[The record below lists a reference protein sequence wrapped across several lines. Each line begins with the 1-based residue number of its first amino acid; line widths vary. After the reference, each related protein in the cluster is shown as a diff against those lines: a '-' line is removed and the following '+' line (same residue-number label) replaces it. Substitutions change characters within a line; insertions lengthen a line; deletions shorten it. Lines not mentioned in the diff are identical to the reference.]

1 MSRVTV
7 YRHDSDNQ
15 PAVAEGWFSPER
27 AEAIVEANP
36 MTAQRFAE
44 LQRQG
49 RSARGVVETLYR
61 TEGGRWVHKVAW
73 HTDERGRWVDDER
86 DAYSPLGQPRYR
98 FLRDEE
104 ALDWLNR
111 NGYSDR
117 VEQFFGDLPAEQG
130 PGRPEIG
137 GRVQVRL
144 GDLLPSVDAFAEKQG
159 CSRAEA
165 VRRLVATGLGQ
176 PQ

>member
-1 MSRVTV
+1 
-7 YRHDSDNQ
+7 
-15 PAVAEGWFSPER
+15 
-27 AEAIVEANP
+27 
-36 MTAQRFAE
+36 MTAQRYAK
-44 LQRQG
+44 QQDQG
-49 RSARGVVETLYR
+49 IPARGVIETLYR
-61 TEGGRWVHKVAW
+61 TEGGQWVHKLAW
-73 HTDERGRWVDDER
+73 QTDERGRWVDER
-86 DAYSPLGQPRYR
+86 DAYSPLGQPQYR
-98 FLRDEE
+98 FLKDEE

-144 GDLLPSVDAFAEKQG
+144 GDLLPSVDAFAEKQR

-176 PQ
+176 HQ

>member
-7 YRHDSDNQ
+7 YRYRDNQ
-15 PAVAEGWFSPER
+15 SAVAEGWFSPDR

-36 MTAQRFAE
+36 MTAQRYAD

-49 RSARGVVETLYR
+49 GSARGVIETLYR
-61 TEGGRWVHKVAW
+61 TEGGQWVHKVAW
-73 HTDERGRWVDDER
+73 QTDERGRWVGER
-86 DAYSPLGQPRYR
+86 DASPLAPPRYR
-98 FLRDEE
+98 FLIDEE
-104 ALDWLNR
+104 ALDWLNS
-111 NGYSDR
+111 NGHSDR
-117 VEQFFGDLPAEQG
+117 AEQFFGDLPAEQG

-144 GDLLPSVDAFAEKQG
+144 GDLLPSVDVFAEKQG

-176 PQ
+176 HQ